1 MPDLG
6 RPWRK
11 IRRSR
16 AAAAGAL
23 LVLLYLGCAAFAGLA
38 PRGPREISQDQQLQA
53 PGAGKWLGTDHLGRD
68 MLSRVLHG
76 ARWSLYIGVVSVGLA
91 LLVGVPLGLFAGA
104 SGGAPDALVM
114 RAMDVMLAF
123 PAILLAIAIVATLGP
138 SLFHLMLAVGLVNVP
153 VYARQVRASVLQVRE
168 MDYVTAARALGAG
181 RLRIMLVQ
189 ILPNVAAPIV
199 VLATLGVGTAILEA
213 AGLGFVGLGVESD
226 TPEWGTMLA
235 QAREH
240 SFMQYPWT
248 VAAPGIAISL
258 AILGFNLLG
267 DALRDALDP
276 RASKI

>member
-1 MPDLG
+1 M
-6 RPWRK
+6 
-11 IRRSR
+11 
-16 AAAAGAL
+16 AGAF
-23 LVLLYLGCAAFAGLA
+23 LVALYLGAAIFANLA
-38 PRGPREISQDQQLQA
+38 PRGPREISQDHQLQA

-76 ARWSLYIGVVSVGLA
+76 ARWSLYIGVVSVAVALA
-91 LLVGVPLGLFAGA
+91 IGVPLGLFAGA
-104 SGGAPDALVM
+104 AGGVGDAVVM
-114 RAMDVMLAF
+114 RAVDVMLAF

-168 MDYVTAARALGAG
+168 LDYVTAARALGAG
-181 RLRIMLVQ
+181 RMRIIAFQ
-189 ILPNVAAPIV
+189 ILPNVLAPIV

-213 AGLGFVGLGVESD
+213 AGLGFVGLGVEPD

-276 RASKI
+276 RSSRL

>member
-11 IRRSR
+11 VRRSR

-23 LVLLYLGCAAFAGLA
+23 LVLLYLGCAAFAGFA
-38 PRGPREISQDQQLQA
+38 PRGPREISQDAQLQA

-91 LLVGVPLGLFAGA
+91 LLLGVPLGLLAGA
-104 SGGAPDALVM
+104 AGGAPDALVM

-181 RLRIMLVQ
+181 RLRIALVQ

-213 AGLGFVGLGVESD
+213 AGLGFVGLGVEPD

-248 VAAPGIAISL
+248 VAAPGVAISL

-276 RASKI
+276 RASKL